1 MRHQYDET
9 SLNRL
14 PRIDIR
20 NSRKNLMSETSGAQY
35 VLCMTGGR
43 IVTKRMAIYMEGVQ
57 SKGMAL
63 RVYAVP
69 RSEWVLDKSE
79 NPTTPSRIGRLSMDI
94 GNVTGATLASIM
106 CFHWSVLPIAIV
118 LGSIRRVPVLYD
130 EYDHFEIN
138 ALEGEHS
145 QLKNRIFSAAVHWI
159 HRICLPWVTLVTCIH
174 MHKDALKR
182 HLQCWQPSVLEIH
195 NYPASIWRESGRV
208 RSPSGKLCFVYIG
221 GVFVEKGCG
230 AAAEAFQL
238 LPESVRNNSELH
250 IFGDGNA
257 KLIEKLGTMPGV
269 TVYNS
274 VTPSRFRSF
283 AATHRCCGLALL
295 ANTARYNLVGTN
307 CTKLYEYLALG
318 MPVIGTRVGEFPDW
332 IDGRQVGLLIESDLN
347 PQHLAAQMQKLAEDD
362 AMFDRFSQN
371 ASALMASDEMTWEYE
386 WSRID
391 QTGIIS
397 PRSKAA

>member
-1 MRHQYDET
+1 
-9 SLNRL
+9 
-14 PRIDIR
+14 
-20 NSRKNLMSETSGAQY
+20 MSETRGPKY
-35 VLCMTGGR
+35 VLCVTGGR

-57 SKGMAL
+57 SKGMAV

-69 RSEWVLDKSE
+69 RGKWVLDKSE
-79 NPTTPSRIGRLSMDI
+79 KPTTPSLTGRLSVDI
-94 GNVTGATLASIM
+94 GNVHGASLASIM
-106 CFHWSVLPIAIV
+106 CFHWSVLPVAV
-118 LGSIRRVPVLYD
+118 LLGIIRRVPVLYD

-138 ALEGEHS
+138 ALEGDRS
-145 QLKNRIFSAAVHWI
+145 QLQNRVYSAAVHWI

-174 MHKDALKR
+174 MHKSALKQR
-182 HLQCWQPSVLEIH
+182 LQCWQPSVLEIH
-195 NYPASIWRESGRV
+195 NFPASVWRESGRV
-208 RSPSGKLCFVYIG
+208 RAPSGKLCFVYIG

-238 LPESVRNNSELH
+238 LPESVRVDSELH
-250 IFGDGNA
+250 IFGDGDS

-269 TVYNS
+269 TVYNG

-295 ANTARYNLVGTN
+295 TNTVRYNLVGTN

-332 IDGRQVGLLIESDLN
+332 IDGRQVGLLVDGNLN
-347 PQHLAAQMQKLAEDD
+347 PQQLATQMQKLAEDD
-362 AMFDRFSQN
+362 IMFDRFSQN
-371 ASALMASDEMTWEYE
+371 ASELMASDEMTWEYE

-391 QTGIIS
+391 QTGIIN
-397 PRSKAA
+397 RGRNAA

>member
-1 MRHQYDET
+1 MSQT
-9 SLNRL
+9 NG
-14 PRIDIR
+14 PR
-20 NSRKNLMSETSGAQY
+20 Y
-35 VLCMTGGR
+35 VLCVTGGR
-43 IVTKRMAIYMEGVQ
+43 IVTKRMAIYVEGVQ
-57 SKGMAL
+57 SKGMAV

-69 RSEWVLDKSE
+69 RGKWVLDKSE
-79 NPTTPSRIGRLSMDI
+79 KPTTLHRIGRLSVDI
-94 GNVTGATLASIM
+94 GNAAGAKLASIM
-106 CFHWSVLPIAIV
+106 CFHWSVLPIAV
-118 LGSIRRVPVLYD
+118 LLGMIRRVPVLYD

-138 ALEGEHS
+138 ALEGERS
-145 QLKNRIFSAAVHWI
+145 QLKNSLFSLAIHWI

-174 MHKDALKR
+174 MHKNALKQ

-195 NYPASIWRESGRV
+195 NYPASVWRESGQM

-221 GVFVEKGCG
+221 GVFVQKGCG

-250 IFGDGNA
+250 VFGDGDSD
-257 KLIEKLGTMPGV
+257 LIEKLRTMPGV
-269 TVYNS
+269 TVYNG

-295 ANTARYNLVGTN
+295 SNTVRYNLVGTN

-332 IDGRQVGLLIESDLN
+332 IDGRQVGLLIDSDLN
-347 PQHLAAQMQKLAEDD
+347 AQQLATQMQRLAEDD
-362 AMFDRFSQN
+362 AMFQFFSRN
-371 ASALMASDEMTWEYE
+371 AAELMASDEMTWEYE

-391 QTGIIS
+391 QTGILDFG
-397 PRSKAA
+397 RKAA

>member
-1 MRHQYDET
+1 
-9 SLNRL
+9 
-14 PRIDIR
+14 
-20 NSRKNLMSETSGAQY
+20 MSQTSGPKY
-35 VLCMTGGR
+35 VLCVTGGR

-57 SKGMAL
+57 SKGIAV

-69 RSEWVLDKSE
+69 RGKWVLDKSE
-79 NPTTPSRIGRLSMDI
+79 NPTVPNRIGRMSVDI
-94 GNVTGATLASIM
+94 GNVAGAKLASIM
-106 CFHWSVLPIAIV
+106 CFHWSVLPIAV
-118 LGSIRRVPVLYD
+118 LLGMIRRVPVLYD

-138 ALEGEHS
+138 AMEGARSE
-145 QLKNRIFSAAVHWI
+145 LKNRVFSAAVHWI

-174 MHKDALKR
+174 MHKDALKM

-195 NYPASIWRESGRV
+195 NYPASVWRESGQK

-238 LPESVRNNSELH
+238 LPESVRKNSELH
-250 IFGDGNA
+250 VFGDGDSNLID
-257 KLIEKLGTMPGV
+257 KLRTMPGV

-295 ANTARYNLVGTN
+295 SNTVRYNMVGTN

-332 IDGRQVGLLIESDLN
+332 IDGRQVGLLIDSDLN
-347 PQHLAAQMQKLAEDD
+347 ARQLATQMQKIAEDD
-362 AMFDRFSQN
+362 AMFDRFSKN
-371 ASALMASDEMTWEYE
+371 ASDLMARDEMTWEYE

-391 QTGIIS
+391 QTGIID
-397 PRSKAA
+397 RGHKAA